1 MYLIR
6 SNCTFGPITFSEQ
19 RSGFISQPKCV
30 CSDGNAIEPN
40 SSSTC
45 QIACLLVISLFLSLI
60 CCFKIIYNVRGRR
73 KKLSP
78 SPSADVHELIA
89 IVSSGTDNRPV
100 ASNDGNCLYS
110 DMNYGINRI
119 IGHGAFGEVFEGW
132 LLMGDGD
139 TSLMDVDSLK
149 EKHCNGKR
157 TEVKVAIK
165 SLPLESAH
173 DFGDDFETEARLLRL
188 IFSKT
193 LIVLEFLEGGDLK
206 NFLRENRPRQQ
217 DGLFTS
223 KTDVWAYGVLLW
235 EIFSLGYIPYPG
247 RDNLEVMR
255 LVVAG
260 DRLDPPIGI
269 PDEIYEL
276 MLRCWNT
283 ESEQRPNFVD
293 LVGTFET
300 LLKNKDLVAEPL
312 PPMRNRLI
320 NERSVSGTPSISSRA
335 CDAQPTS
342 TISQATISTGVY
354 SSNGWTGAC
363 SSTSTYETMPIIGD
377 GVCRAVFPPYQ
388 SRQSEE
394 KFIRLYD
401 KKRSEEKSSDECASQ
416 DESAGQFYNRCFR
429 WSRRPSLPDTTL
441 PNEQRDHSL
450 PPFPSMRSTT
460 VRQCDDQDSGI
471 ASARSFGGYAIQIGE
486 FEQKDLK

>member
-1 MYLIR
+1 MARDIYR
-6 SNCTFGPITFSEQ
+6 NDYYRKG
-19 RSGFISQPKCV
+19 GK
-30 CSDGNAIEPN
+30 A
-40 SSSTC
+40 
-45 QIACLLVISLFLSLI
+45 FLP
-60 CCFKIIYNVRGRR
+60 VRWM
-73 KKLSP
+73 P
-78 SPSADVHELIA
+78 P
-89 IVSSGTDNRPV
+89 
-100 ASNDGNCLYS
+100 
-110 DMNYGINRI
+110 
-119 IGHGAFGEVFEGW
+119 
-132 LLMGDGD
+132 
-139 TSLMDVDSLK
+139 
-149 EKHCNGKR
+149 
-157 TEVKVAIK
+157 
-165 SLPLESAH
+165 ES
-173 DFGDDFETEARLLRL
+173 
-188 IFSKT
+188 
-193 LIVLEFLEGGDLK
+193 FL
-206 NFLRENRPRQQ
+206 

-416 DESAGQFYNRCFR
+416 DESAGTVKLRNCIIKPSFLDSNQRNNASEKVYNRCFR

-471 ASARSFGGYAIQIGE
+471 ASARSFEDTKQLLKMSRSIILPFILILTAQIIFCKSHGPNYGATFFLIKSLSDDVLKSNGGVLNRWGKRSISTTSNLQLLKRLQQRNDDTQAIGDYVNNARVMRSASKQTPDWS
-486 FEQKDLK
+486 DLGWAWG